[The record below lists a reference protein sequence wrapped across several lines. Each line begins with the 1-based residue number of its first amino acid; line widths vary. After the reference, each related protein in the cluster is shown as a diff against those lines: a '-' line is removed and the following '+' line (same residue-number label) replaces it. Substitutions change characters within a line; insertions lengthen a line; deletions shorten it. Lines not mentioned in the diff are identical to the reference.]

1 MKKLVFI
8 LVFLVTNSLYSQ
20 INFDTLFVI
29 NVESSVDSG
38 SSQYLLKIDNGLEYT
53 SNVKHNVGNIFGY
66 YDPIANNFIPK
77 WVYEN
82 SLFGRLYFSEHLWTY
97 DSKPVIVVSIN
108 TKIDSE
114 YKYEILTNTDIT
126 YYCNYPP
133 NVGDVVFHTNNSG
146 ELINVVKPF
155 KLR

>member
-8 LVFLVTNSLYSQ
+8 LVVLVTNSLYSQ

-38 SSQYLLKIDNGLEYT
+38 SNRYLLKINNGSEYT
-53 SNVKHNVGNIFGY
+53 SNVKHNVGDVFGY

-77 WVYEN
+77 WEYEN
-82 SLFGRLYFSEHLWTY
+82 SLFNKLYFSEHLWTN

-108 TKIDSE
+108 TTIDSE
-114 YKYEILTNTDIT
+114 YRYEIVTDKDIT
-126 YYCNYPP
+126 YYSNYPP
-133 NVGDVVFHTNNSG
+133 NVGDVVFHINNSG